1 MVSTFVGPGAIFL
14 ILAGSF
20 NTVFKMDIWDAIIA
34 NGIPVILF
42 MLACYFLDQKIQL
55 SFAKLLTIGYILLM
69 LAVMI
74 GIFIQVS
81 NSFCG
86 GGAQS
91 PRKQL
96 KKCYLFLFHFNNYR
110 SLKMILGC
118 LRLQ

>member
-81 NSFCG
+81 DSFCVG
-86 GGAQS
+86 GGAKS
-91 PRKQL
+91 LNKQL
-96 KKCYLFLFHFNNYR
+96 KKILF
-110 SLKMILGC
+110 ILI
-118 LRLQ
+118 